1 VRLLFDTKRVN
12 FIVILILFLFTCII
26 GKLIYLQVIKK
37 EQLTLEVTSQ
47 RALETRLKPI
57 RGNIYDRNMIPFT
70 ETEQKD
76 YAVIIPNFFSDF
88 QWVSG
93 MLSKFTDYSAEEI
106 HGMLTEGKPVVLM
119 LNDSYT
125 DSVDAQLQVPGI
137 EVVKLGVRYGEHSLA
152 RHVIGYINHMDNSG
166 YTGIEKAFDRY
177 LATDKYQAIGMISD
191 ASKRSIPG
199 LGYKIVNGL
208 NESHNVGVRL
218 TLDYHIQ
225 KIVEEVMDRQIR
237 SGAVIVTDVTTGN
250 IVALASRPNYS
261 QNHVAEYLNH
271 TGDEL
276 MNKAFFAYD
285 AGSVFKIVVS
295 AAALENN
302 IVNFDT
308 PFQCNGFVDVDGMA
322 FACHKTEGH
331 GSLNFLQG
339 FSQSC
344 NPVFI
349 HTGLNLGY
357 NTIIRMAKRFG
368 FGMSLELYDGMQQQ
382 SGNIPEK
389 KYTSSRE
396 IANISIGQG
405 EILVTPLQVVDM
417 ITAIANNGVRK
428 KLNLVDAV
436 VTNEGNI
443 VKIIRREEDSRAIS
457 EEVAKKIQT
466 MMHEATI
473 SGTGKNAN
481 LDEYGGAAG
490 KTGSAETGWIVNGE
504 TKVHAWFAGFFPVNQ
519 PKYAA
524 VVFVENGRQGGTAAA
539 PVFKEIG
546 EKILDM
552 Y

>member
-1 VRLLFDTKRVN
+1 
-12 FIVILILFLFTCII
+12 
-26 GKLIYLQVIKK
+26 
-37 EQLTLEVTSQ
+37 
-47 RALETRLKPI
+47 
-57 RGNIYDRNMIPFT
+57 
-70 ETEQKD
+70 
-76 YAVIIPNFFSDF
+76 
-88 QWVSG
+88 
-93 MLSKFTDYSAEEI
+93 
-106 HGMLTEGKPVVLM
+106 
-119 LNDSYT
+119 
-125 DSVDAQLQVPGI
+125 
-137 EVVKLGVRYGEHSLA
+137 
-152 RHVIGYINHMDNSG
+152 
-166 YTGIEKAFDRY
+166 
-177 LATDKYQAIGMISD
+177 
-191 ASKRSIPG
+191 
-199 LGYKIVNGL
+199 
-208 NESHNVGVRL
+208 
-218 TLDYHIQ
+218 
-225 KIVEEVMDRQIR
+225 
-237 SGAVIVTDVTTGN
+237 
-250 IVALASRPNYS
+250 
-261 QNHVAEYLNH
+261 
-271 TGDEL
+271 
-276 MNKAFFAYD
+276 
-285 AGSVFKIVVS
+285 
-295 AAALENN
+295 
-302 IVNFDT
+302 
-308 PFQCNGFVDVDGMA
+308 MA